1 MKRVAACVDGR
12 GDQVCQDVLVYPSRL
27 VHLKVV
33 VQLRVASEMMLGVGG
48 SLGVPCQDSVF
59 WLGTVIAVFTRDTPG
74 QHPWSL
80 TISTFS
86 LMSFKFLNSILGLHN
101 SRTWIKAESSCMVC
115 SDSPPR
121 TKILSLIVH
130 MVWPLRGL
138 ATGPTFWNKY
148 HRRSIVLENDD
159 KALRE

>member
-1 MKRVAACVDGR
+1 MCVDGR
-12 GDQVCQDVLVYPSRL
+12 GDQVCQDVLVDLSRL

-33 VQLRVASEMMLGVGG
+33 VQWRMASEMMLDVEG
-48 SLGVPCQDSVF
+48 SPGVPCQGSGF
-59 WLGTVIAVFTRDTPG
+59 WLDAMIAVFTRDTPG
-74 QHPWSL
+74 QCPWSL
-80 TISTFS
+80 NISA
-86 LMSFKFLNSILGLHN
+86 LCMKVVLSFQSSILGLHN
-101 SRTWIKAESSCMVC
+101 SRTWIKAESSCLVC

-121 TKILSLIVH
+121 TKILSLIAH

-148 HRRSIVLENDD
+148 HRRSIVLENGE